1 MRANRARSSEHRPRS
16 TVLRA
21 RVLSVRLALQPEVA
35 GTALATKMA
44 ALAGILRLMAVS
56 AEHRRKFDQQVEA
69 LRSFEEPADAQ
80 ITGAERASA
89 VAAENERRRLA
100 GKADIV
106 NDEEEYPELGF
117 HRLAAARGMVTRR
130 R

>member
-1 MRANRARSSEHRPRS
+1 M
-16 TVLRA
+16 
-21 RVLSVRLALQPEVA
+21 RLALQPEVA

-89 VAAENERRRLA
+89 VAA
-100 GKADIV
+100 
-106 NDEEEYPELGF
+106 
-117 HRLAAARGMVTRR
+117 
-130 R
+130 